1 MKANRTYIIIASIMT
16 ILIILTIVIYL
27 LTPGIPSLEYSNVI
41 FNNIKP
47 NNIVTSGK
55 EIVFTSEGSINTTEN
70 GNIKTIAKFP
80 ARATANPSLHAG
92 YYYIYD
98 DTKFSIYKLTSSQ
111 LVSQVNTIYFQWISN
126 DSYFSVKQAV
136 AVDGTD
142 YDTQPS
148 LGVIQNLS
156 ANTITTIN
164 KPNIYAKFFDYSNNI
179 LLFAQY
185 NGIEI
190 NSPVIKQNVA
200 TNTSQTT
207 FSPYSIDQI
216 AKNTSY
222 IYYIKNTPQAA
233 GKYFRV
239 NNNNLEELNSSLN
252 WRLSDF
258 IDSTTVI
265 TIKTEK
271 NEQYLELYNLQT
283 NKSSKLAKLKGNNMN
298 FSQLLFAD
306 GNIYLLGGN
315 NFYVFNASELI
326 K

>member
-1 MKANRTYIIIASIMT
+1 MKTNRIYVIIASIIA
-16 ILIILTIVIYL
+16 ILIITALSIYL

-47 NNIVTSGK
+47 NNIVTNGK

-70 GNIKTIAKFP
+70 GSIKTIAKFP

-98 DTKFSIYKLTSSQ
+98 DTKFSIYKLTSPQ
-111 LVSQVNTIYFQWISN
+111 LVSQVNTTYYQWISN
-126 DSYFSVKQAV
+126 DSYFYVRQPV

-156 ANTITTIN
+156 ANTIITIN

-185 NGIEI
+185 NGVEQ
-190 NSPVIKQNVA
+190 NSPIIKQDLS
-200 TNTSQTT
+200 TNTSTTT
-207 FSPYSIDQI
+207 FSPYSIDQV
-216 AKNTSY
+216 AKSTGY
-222 IYYIKNTPQAA
+222 IYNIKNTPQAA
-233 GKYFRV
+233 GKYYRV

-252 WRLSDF
+252 WQLSDF
-258 IDSTTVI
+258 IDSTTII

-271 NEQYLELYNLQT
+271 DKQYLELFNLQT
-283 NKSSKLAKLKGNNMN
+283 NKTSKLANLKGNTMN
-298 FSQLLFAD
+298 YSQLLFAD
-306 GNIYLLGGN
+306 GNIYLVN
-315 NFYVFNASELI
+315 DSNFYIYNISELI